1 MPAMR
6 IAVVVHDSRAEAT
19 AFAATLEKVARD
31 KGLKLVPPRADDR
44 PEMVIAVGGDGT
56 MLRAVRLGLALD
68 VPVLGFNL
76 GHLGFLAEAEPS
88 ELDVVFDA
96 LADNKHE
103 IRKRMTIEAS
113 LSNGSHHLGV
123 NDVVVEK
130 IESQRLVALAVDID
144 SERYHTYRADGLV
157 VSTPTGSSAYNFSA
171 GGPLV
176 DPQLEAIVLTPV
188 AAHSLF
194 SRSLVLSPA
203 SNIRLAVTA
212 DRPVR
217 VSVDG
222 LEVGT
227 LTQGDWVLV
236 RRGPRPARFVSF
248 AGRTFPMT
256 VRDKFQLEP

>member
-6 IAVVVHDSRAEAT
+6 IGVVLHDSRATAT
-19 AFAATLEKVARD
+19 SFAASLKDVARA
-31 KGLKLVPPRADDR
+31 KGFELVSPREEER
-44 PEMVIAVGGDGT
+44 PELVIAVGGDGT
-56 MLRAVRLGLALD
+56 MLRAVRLALALD

-76 GHLGFLAEAEPS
+76 GQLGFLAAAEPS
-88 ELDVVFDA
+88 ELDAVFDS
-96 LADNKHE
+96 LAADRHE
-103 IRKRMTIEAS
+103 LRNRMTIEAS
-113 LSNGSHHLGV
+113 LSNGSHHVGV

-144 SERYHTYRADGLV
+144 HERYHTYRADGLI

-176 DPQLEAIVLTPV
+176 DPQLEAMVLTPV

-194 SRSLVLSPA
+194 SRSLVLSPT
-203 SNIRLAVTA
+203 SDLSLAVTA

-227 LTQGDWVLV
+227 LNQGDWV
-236 RRGPRPARFVSF
+236 RIHRGPRPARFISF
-248 AGRTFPMT
+248 AGRSFPVT
-256 VRDKFQLEP
+256 VRDKFKLEP